1 MCSRNGLRSGAPKKM
16 ATSADV
22 SMTIRGALARNAV
35 FAVAE
40 NFVFGT
46 RVLVRQR
53 IHSPEQILNLAA
65 HDVAFA
71 VPLQPL
77 PAFFERFLNG
87 FGERL
92 AGFAGH
98 LAGQSFGGFVLDAQ
112 GHGY

>member
-1 MCSRNGLRSGAPKKM
+1 MPSSLYPRISSSGRESWFG
-16 ATSADV
+16 SA
-22 SMTIRGALARNAV
+22 STP
-35 FAVAE
+35 
-40 NFVFGT
+40 
-46 RVLVRQR
+46 Q
-53 IHSPEQILNLAA
+53 QILNPAA

>member
-1 MCSRNGLRSGAPKKM
+1 
-16 ATSADV
+16 
-22 SMTIRGALARNAV
+22 
-35 FAVAE
+35 
-40 NFVFGT
+40 
-46 RVLVRQR
+46 
-53 IHSPEQILNLAA
+53 
-65 HDVAFA
+65 VAFA